1 MILSVKNLKKT
12 FKDGDKV
19 LEVLKGV
26 SFNLNKGDILTIKGP
41 SGSGKSTLLSLLGT
55 LDQPDSGE
63 IIIDNNNLKDI
74 KDYDLIRNTHIGFI
88 FQFHNL
94 ISELN
99 VVENVTIPTLIA
111 GKKIDEAYVNELFDY
126 FDLSNRKKSFP
137 LDLSGGEKQRISAM
151 RAIINKPSI
160 VIADEPTGNLDE
172 HNAIKMIELFQK
184 LNHDFNLTFVIA
196 THDKKVFNIPP
207 PNIIWSDFNINF
219 LINLPN

>member
-26 SFNLNKGDILTIKGP
+26 SFDLCKGDILTIKGP

-63 IIIDNNNLKDI
+63 VIIDNKSLKDV

-94 ISELN
+94 IAELN
-99 VVENVTIPTLIA
+99 VIENVTIPTLIA
-111 GKKIDEAYVNELFDY
+111 GKKIDTDYVNELFDY

-137 LDLSGGEKQRISAM
+137 LDLSGGEKQRVSAM
-151 RAIINKPSI
+151 RAIMNKPSI

-172 HNAIKMIELFQK
+172 YNAIKMIDLFQK
-184 LNHDFNLTFVIA
+184 LNQ
-196 THDKKVFNIPP
+196 
-207 PNIIWSDFNINF
+207 S
-219 LINLPN
+219 LILLKQIKYI

>member
-12 FKDGDKV
+12 FKDGDKI

-26 SFNLNKGDILTIKGP
+26 SFNLHKGDILTIKGP

-63 IIIDNNNLKDI
+63 IIINQKNLKDV

-94 ISELN
+94 IAELN

-111 GKKIDEAYVNELFDY
+111 GKKIDTDYVGELFEY

-137 LDLSGGEKQRISAM
+137 LDLSGGEKQRVSAM

-172 HNAIKMIELFQK
+172 HNAIKMIDLFQK
-184 LNHDFNLTFVIA
+184 LNQDFNLTFVIA
-196 THDKKVFNIPP
+196 THDEKVFSIG
-207 PNIIWSDFNINF
+207 SKKT
-219 LINLPN
+219 NLYDGNLLEL

>member
-1 MILSVKNLKKT
+1 MILVKNISKTYNNKKVI
-12 FKDGDKV
+12 DKI
-19 LEVLKGV
+19 
-26 SFNLNKGDILTIKGP
+26 NLVINKGEIVSIIGP
-41 SGSGKSTLLSLLGT
+41 SGAGKTTLLNLISTLDSPDKNNDSIIKINDIDVLNLNDTNLS
-55 LDQPDSGE
+55 
-63 IIIDNNNLKDI
+63 KF
-74 KDYDLIRNTHIGFI
+74 RNTQIGFI

-196 THDKKVFNIPP
+196 THDKKVFNIG
-207 PNIIWSDFNINF
+207 DKKM
-219 LINLPN
+219 NLYDGILL

>member
-12 FKDGDKV
+12 FKDGDKI
-19 LEVLKGV
+19 LEVLKGI
-26 SFNLNKGDILTIKGP
+26 SFNLHKGDILTIKGP

-63 IIIDNNNLKDI
+63 IVINQKNLKDV

-94 ISELN
+94 IAELN

-111 GKKIDEAYVNELFDY
+111 GKKIDTDYVGELFEY

-137 LDLSGGEKQRISAM
+137 LDLSGGEKQRVSAM

-172 HNAIKMIELFQK
+172 HNAIKMIDLFQK
-184 LNHDFNLTFVIA
+184 LNQDFNLTFVIA
-196 THDKKVFNIPP
+196 THDEKVFSIG
-207 PNIIWSDFNINF
+207 SKKT
-219 LINLPN
+219 NLYDGNLLEL

>member
-12 FKDGDKV
+12 FKDGDKA

-26 SFNLNKGDILTIKGP
+26 SFDLCKGDILTIKGP

-63 IIIDNNNLKDI
+63 LIIDNKSLKDV

-94 ISELN
+94 IAELN

-111 GKKIDEAYVNELFDY
+111 GKKIDTDYVDELFDY

-137 LDLSGGEKQRISAM
+137 LDLSGGEKQRVSAM

-172 HNAIKMIELFQK
+172 YNAIKMIDLFQK
-184 LNHDFNLTFVIA
+184 LNRDFNLTFVIA
-196 THDKKVFNIPP
+196 THDEKVFNIG
-207 PNIIWSDFNINF
+207 SKKMKLYDG
-219 LINLPN
+219 NLLKL

>member
-19 LEVLKGV
+19 LEVLKGI
-26 SFNLNKGDILTIKGP
+26 SFNLHKGDILTIKGP

-63 IIIDNNNLKDI
+63 IVINQKNLKDV

-94 ISELN
+94 IAELN

-111 GKKIDEAYVNELFDY
+111 GKKIDTDYVDELFEY

-137 LDLSGGEKQRISAM
+137 LDLSGGEKQRVSAM

-172 HNAIKMIELFQK
+172 HNAIKMIDLFQK
-184 LNHDFNLTFVIA
+184 LNQDFNLTFVIA
-196 THDKKVFNIPP
+196 THDEKVFNIG
-207 PNIIWSDFNINF
+207 SKKT
-219 LINLPN
+219 NLYDGNLLEV